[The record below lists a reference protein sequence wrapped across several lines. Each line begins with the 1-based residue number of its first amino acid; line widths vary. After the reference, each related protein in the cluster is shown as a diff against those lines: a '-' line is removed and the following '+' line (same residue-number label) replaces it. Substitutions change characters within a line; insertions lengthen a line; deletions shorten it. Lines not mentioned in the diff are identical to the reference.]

1 MVLGW
6 AAALNPGS
14 GCRPGYARGVDVTS
28 LGYRTDLM
36 MRALEGSQVVRHP
49 GYVTVRTPA
58 NPAFWWGNFVL
69 LSGEAAREGAEP
81 GLALM
86 RSEFPAAAHVA
97 LGIDVTSEAAA
108 GLDDF
113 AAARLDVHR
122 DTVLTAG
129 ALREPQHLNHA
140 AVLRELAGDGDW
152 RQSAQLRA
160 VCDAEEGGYPPVP
173 AFITARDAARRALAG
188 SGHGAWFGAF
198 LDGQLASQLGVFS
211 DRRGVARYQ
220 EVATHP
226 DVRRQGLAA
235 TLLYHAAR
243 YATGHLAAA
252 TLVIVADPGEP
263 AIGVYRGVGFAER
276 ETEVSVSRAP
286 S

>member
-1 MVLGW
+1 M
-6 AAALNPGS
+6 
-14 GCRPGYARGVDVTS
+14 DVTS

-36 MRALEGSQVVRHP
+36 IRALEGSQVVHHP

-69 LSGEAAREGAEP
+69 LSGPAARQGPEP

-86 RSEFPAAAHVA
+86 RSEFPASAHVA
-97 LGIDVTSEAAA
+97 LGIDVTSAAAA

-113 AAARLDVHR
+113 AAAGLDVHH

-129 ALREPQHLNHA
+129 ALREPPHPNHA
-140 AVLRELAGDGDW
+140 AVLRELDGDDDW

-160 VCDAEEGGYPPVP
+160 VCDAEEGGPPPVP
-173 AFITARDAARRALAG
+173 AFIAARDAARRALAG
-188 SGHGAWFGAF
+188 TGHGAWFGAF

-226 DVRRQGLAA
+226 DARRQGLAA
-235 TLLYHAAR
+235 TLLCHAAQ
-243 YATGHLAAA
+243 YAVSHLAAT
-252 TLVIVADPGEP
+252 TLVIVADPAEP
-263 AIGVYRGVGFAER
+263 AIGVYRAVGFGDR
-276 ETEVSVSRAP
+276 ETQVSVSRAP

>member
-6 AAALNPGS
+6 AATLNPGP
-14 GCRPGYARGVDVTS
+14 GCGPGYARGAEVTS

-36 MRALEGSQVVRHP
+36 IRALEGSQVVHHP
-49 GYVTVRTPA
+49 GYVTVRSPA

-69 LSGEAAREGAEP
+69 LSGAAMREGPEP

-86 RSEFPAAAHVA
+86 RSEFPAAAYVA
-97 LGIDVTSEAAA
+97 LGIDVTSAAAA
-108 GLDDF
+108 GLDAF
-113 AAARLDVHR
+113 AAAGLDVQP

-129 ALREPQHLNHA
+129 ALREPPHPNRA
-140 AVLRELAGDGDW
+140 AVLRELDGDDDW

-160 VCDAEEGGYPPVP
+160 VCDAEEGGPPPVP
-173 AFITARDAARRALAG
+173 AFIAAREATRRALTG
-188 SGHGAWFGAF
+188 TGHGAWFGAF

-211 DRRGVARYQ
+211 DGRGVARYQ

-226 DVRRQGLAA
+226 GARRQGLAA
-235 TLLYHAAR
+235 TLLCHAAQ
-243 YATGHLAAA
+243 YATSQLAAT
-252 TLVIVADPGEP
+252 TLVIVADPAEP
-263 AIGVYRGVGFAER
+263 AIGVYRGVGFADR

>member
-1 MVLGW
+1 M
-6 AAALNPGS
+6 
-14 GCRPGYARGVDVTS
+14 DVTS

-36 MRALEGSQVVRHP
+36 IRALEGSQVIHHP

-58 NPAFWWGNFVL
+58 NPAFWWGNFML
-69 LSGEAAREGAEP
+69 LPEKAAREGAEP
-81 GLALM
+81 CLALL
-86 RSEFPAAAHVA
+86 RSEFPASAHVA
-97 LGIDVTSEAAA
+97 LGIDVTSGAAA

-113 AAARLDVHR
+113 AAAGLDVQH
-122 DTVLTAG
+122 DTVLTAA
-129 ALREPQHLNHA
+129 ALREPPHPNHA
-140 AVLRELAGDGDW
+140 AVLRELAGDDDW

-160 VCDAEEGGYPPVP
+160 VCDAEEGGYPADP
-173 AFITARDAARRALAG
+173 AFIAARDAARRTLAG
-188 SGHGAWFGAF
+188 TGHGAWFGAF

-226 DVRRQGLAA
+226 DARRQGLAA
-235 TLLYHAAR
+235 TLLCHAAR
-243 YATGHLAAA
+243 YATGHLAAT

-263 AIGVYRGVGFAER
+263 AIGVYRGVGFADR

>member
-1 MVLGW
+1 M
-6 AAALNPGS
+6 N
-14 GCRPGYARGVDVTS
+14 VTS

-36 MRALEGSQVVRHP
+36 IRALEGSQVLRHP

-58 NPAFWWGNFVL
+58 NPSFWWGNFVL
-69 LSGEAAREGAEP
+69 LPGKAVRQGPEP
-81 GLALM
+81 GLALF
-86 RSEFPAAAHVA
+86 RSEFPASVHVA

-108 GLDDF
+108 GLDGF
-113 AAARLDVHR
+113 AAAGLDVHH

-129 ALREPQHLNHA
+129 ALSEPPHPNHA
-140 AVLRELAGDGDW
+140 AVLRELAGDDDW

-160 VCDAEEGGYPPVP
+160 ICDAEEGGAPADP
-173 AFITARDAARRALAG
+173 AFIAAREAARRSLAG
-188 SGHGAWFGAF
+188 TGHGAWFGAF

-226 DVRRQGLAA
+226 DARRQGLAA
-235 TLLYHAAR
+235 TLLCHAAR
-243 YATGHLAAA
+243 YATGHLAAT

-263 AIGVYRGVGFAER
+263 AISVYRGVGFADHES
-276 ETEVSVSRAP
+276 EVSAARAP

>member
-1 MVLGW
+1 VVLGW
-6 AAALNPGS
+6 AATLNPGP
-14 GCRPGYARGVDVTS
+14 GCGPGYARGVDVSS

-36 MRALEGSQVVRHP
+36 IRALEGSQVVDHP

-69 LSGEAAREGAEP
+69 LPGKAARRGPEP

-86 RSEFPAAAHVA
+86 RSEFPASAHVA
-97 LGIDVTSEAAA
+97 LGIDVTSGPAA

-113 AAARLDVHR
+113 AAAGLDVHH

-129 ALREPQHLNHA
+129 ALREPPHPNHA
-140 AVLRELAGDGDW
+140 AVLRELDGDDDW

-160 VCDAEEGGYPPVP
+160 VCDAEEGAPPPVP
-173 AFITARDAARRALAG
+173 AFIAARDAARRRLAG
-188 SGHGAWFGAF
+188 TGHGAWLGAF

-226 DVRRQGLAA
+226 DARRQGLAA
-235 TLLYHAAR
+235 TLLCHAAR
-243 YATGHLAAA
+243 YAAGQLAAT

-263 AIGVYRGVGFAER
+263 AIDVYREVGFADR

>member
-1 MVLGW
+1 
-6 AAALNPGS
+6 
-14 GCRPGYARGVDVTS
+14 VDVTS

-36 MRALEGSQVVRHP
+36 IRALEGSQVVHHP

-58 NPAFWWGNFVL
+58 NPAFWWGNFML
-69 LSGEAAREGAEP
+69 LTARAAHEGPEP
-81 GLALM
+81 CLALF
-86 RSEFPAAAHVA
+86 RSEFPASVHVA
-97 LGIDVTSEAAA
+97 LGIDVTSGAVA

-113 AAARLDVHR
+113 AAVGLDVHH

-129 ALREPQHLNHA
+129 ALREPPHPNHA
-140 AVLRELAGDGDW
+140 AVLRELAGDDDW
-152 RQSAQLRA
+152 QQSTQLRA
-160 VCDAEEGGYPPVP
+160 VCDGEESSSPPVP
-173 AFITARDAARRALAG
+173 AFITARDAARRTLAG
-188 SGHGAWFGAF
+188 TGHGAWFGAF

-211 DRRGVARYQ
+211 DGRGVARYQ

-226 DVRRQGLAA
+226 DARRQGLAA
-235 TLLYHAAR
+235 ALLCHAAQ
-243 YATGHLAAA
+243 YAIGHLAAT

-263 AIGVYRGVGFAER
+263 AIGVYRGVGFADR

>member
-1 MVLGW
+1 M
-6 AAALNPGS
+6 
-14 GCRPGYARGVDVTS
+14 DVTS

-36 MRALEGSQVVRHP
+36 IRALEGSQVVHHP

-69 LSGEAAREGAEP
+69 LPGKAAREGAEP
-81 GLALM
+81 GLA
-86 RSEFPAAAHVA
+86 RFSTAFPASAHVA
-97 LGIDVTSEAAA
+97 LGIDVTSGSVA

-113 AAARLDVHR
+113 AAAGLEVCR

-129 ALREPQHLNHA
+129 GLREPLHPNHA
-140 AVLRELAGDGDW
+140 AVLRELAGDDDW

-160 VCDAEEGGYPPVP
+160 VCDAEEGGFPADP
-173 AFITARDAARRALAG
+173 AFVAARDTARRRLAG
-188 SGHGAWFGAF
+188 TGHGAWFGAF

-226 DVRRQGLAA
+226 GARRQGLAA
-235 TLLYHAAR
+235 TLLCHAAR
-243 YATGHLAAA
+243 YATGHLAAT

-263 AIGVYRGVGFAER
+263 AIGLYREVGFADR

>member
-6 AAALNPGS
+6 TAVLNPGPGS
-14 GCRPGYARGVDVTS
+14 GSGYVGGVEVTS

-36 MRALEGSQVVRHP
+36 IRALEGSQVIYHP

-69 LSGEAAREGAEP
+69 LSGNAAREGAEP

-97 LGIDVTSEAAA
+97 LGIDVTSAAA
-108 GLDDF
+108 ARLDDF
-113 AAARLDVHR
+113 AAAGLDVQQ

-129 ALREPQHLNHA
+129 ALREPPHPNHA
-140 AVLRELAGDGDW
+140 AVLRALASEHDW

-160 VCDAEEGGYPPVP
+160 ICDAEEGGYPAVP
-173 AFITARDAARRALAG
+173 AFIAAREAARRTLAG
-188 SGHGAWFGAF
+188 TGHGAWFGAF
-198 LDGQLASQLGVFS
+198 LDGQLVSQLGVFS
-211 DRRGVARYQ
+211 DGRGVARYQ

-226 DVRRQGLAA
+226 DARRQGLAA
-235 TLLYHAAR
+235 TLLCHAAQ
-243 YATGHLAAA
+243 YATSHLAAT
-252 TLVIVADPGEP
+252 TLVIVAEPAEP
-263 AIGVYRGVGFAER
+263 AIGVYRGVGFADR
-276 ETEVSVSRAP
+276 ESEVSVSRAP

>member
-1 MVLGW
+1 MVVGR
-6 AAALNPGS
+6 AAALNPGP

-28 LGYRTDLM
+28 LGYQTDLM
-36 MRALEGSQVVRHP
+36 MRALEGSQVVHHP

-69 LSGEAAREGAEP
+69 LAGQAARQGPEP

-97 LGIDVTSEAAA
+97 LGIDVTSAAAA

-113 AAARLDVHR
+113 AAAGLDVHQ

-129 ALREPQHLNHA
+129 TLREPPHPNRA
-140 AVLRELAGDGDW
+140 AVLRELDGDDDW

-160 VCDAEEGGYPPVP
+160 VCDAEEGGFPPVP
-173 AFITARDAARRALAG
+173 AFIAAREAARRTLAG
-188 SGHGAWFGAF
+188 TGHGAWFGAF

-226 DVRRQGLAA
+226 DARRQGLAV
-235 TLLYHAAR
+235 TLLCHAAQ
-243 YATGHLAAA
+243 YATSHLAAT
-252 TLVIVADPGEP
+252 TLVIVADPAEP
-263 AIGVYRGVGFAER
+263 AIGVYRGVGFADQ
-276 ETEVSVSRAP
+276 ETEVSVSRPP

>member
-1 MVLGW
+1 M
-6 AAALNPGS
+6 
-14 GCRPGYARGVDVTS
+14 DVTS

-36 MRALEGSQVVRHP
+36 IRALEGSQVVHHP

-69 LSGEAAREGAEP
+69 LSGEAARQGPEP

-86 RSEFPAAAHVA
+86 RSEFPASAHVA
-97 LGIDVTSEAAA
+97 LGIDVTSAAAA

-113 AAARLDVHR
+113 AAAGLDVHH

-129 ALREPQHLNHA
+129 ALREPPHPNHA
-140 AVLRELAGDGDW
+140 AVLRELDGDDDW

-160 VCDAEEGGYPPVP
+160 ICDAEEGGYPPVP
-173 AFITARDAARRALAG
+173 AFIAARDAARRALAG
-188 SGHGAWFGAF
+188 TGHGAWFGAF

-226 DVRRQGLAA
+226 DARRQGLAA
-235 TLLYHAAR
+235 TLLCHAAH
-243 YATGHLAAA
+243 YATGHLAAT
-252 TLVIVADPGEP
+252 TLVIVADPAEP
-263 AIGVYRGVGFAER
+263 AIGLYRGVGFADQ
-276 ETEVSVSRAP
+276 ETQVSVSRAP

>member
-1 MVLGW
+1 M
-6 AAALNPGS
+6 
-14 GCRPGYARGVDVTS
+14 DITS

-36 MRALEGSQVVRHP
+36 VRALEGSQVVPGP

-69 LSGEAAREGAEP
+69 LSGQAARQGAGP
-81 GLALM
+81 GLALL

-97 LGIDVTSEAAA
+97 LGIDVTSAAAAGPDDFTAA
-108 GLDDF
+108 GLD
-113 AAARLDVHR
+113 VHQ

-129 ALREPQHLNHA
+129 ALREPPHPNRAA
-140 AVLRELAGDGDW
+140 AVRELDGDDDW
-152 RQSAQLRA
+152 EQSAQLRA
-160 VCDAEEGGYPPVP
+160 VCDAEEGGPPPVP
-173 AFITARDAARRALAG
+173 AFIAAREVTRRTLAG
-188 SGHGAWFGAF
+188 TGHGAWFGAF

-226 DVRRQGLAA
+226 DARRQGLAG
-235 TLLYHAAR
+235 TLLCHAAQ
-243 YATGHLAAA
+243 YAVSHLAAT
-252 TLVIVADPGEP
+252 TLVIVADPAEP
-263 AIGVYRGVGFAER
+263 AIGVYRAVGFGDR
-276 ETEVSVSRAP
+276 ETQVSVSRAP